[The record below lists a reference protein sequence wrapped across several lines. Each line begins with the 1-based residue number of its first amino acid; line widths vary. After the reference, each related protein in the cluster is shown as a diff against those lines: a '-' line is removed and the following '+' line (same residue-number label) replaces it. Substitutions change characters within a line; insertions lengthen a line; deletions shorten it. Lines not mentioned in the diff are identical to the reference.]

1 MDQRAEGCRVIR
13 PRMTTTKHSSPI
25 SQADKTEAELLAELT
40 AAQRRISELT
50 AAGAELRESETR
62 YRNLYDEIP
71 LIYLTTDREG
81 VILSVNAHGA
91 RELRYEPEELVGRS
105 LLDLVPEE
113 DRPEVEAKLQAFA
126 ANPRSPRSWEAR
138 KRRKDRTTLW
148 ALDTIQGSRQAN
160 GRLGFLVISED
171 ITERKLSEQ
180 QILGYQERLKSLAAA
195 VVLAEERERR
205 RIGAGLHDDV
215 GQTLAIVKIKL
226 GELCRSAAES
236 GSAQKLEEICGLL
249 DQAIRST
256 RTLNFELSSPVL
268 YELGLGAALQEL
280 GEMMA
285 SRGGIQFHFRAERWR
300 DPGAELAIVLYRSV
314 RELLFNVV
322 KHARASNVRM
332 AIDASGDQVR
342 IAIEDDGVGFAAGGQ
357 VFDASGGFGLFTVRE
372 QLIHA
377 GGGLEID
384 SSPGKGTRVRL
395 FAPSPP

>member
-1 MDQRAEGCRVIR
+1 
-13 PRMTTTKHSSPI
+13 MTTTKHSSPI
-25 SQADKTEAELLAELT
+25 SQAISGSDTEGDAGKTGDELLAELT

-50 AAGAELRESETR
+50 AAGAELRESERR

-71 LIYLTTDREG
+71 LIYLTTDGEG
-81 VILSVNAHGA
+81 VILSVNAYGA
-91 RELRYEPEELVGRS
+91 RELRYEPDELVRRS
-105 LLDLVPEE
+105 ILDLVPEE
-113 DRPEVEAKLQAFA
+113 DRPEVEAKLRAFV
-126 ANPRSPRSWEAR
+126 ANPRSPMSWEAR
-138 KRRKDRTTLW
+138 KLRKDRTTLW
-148 ALDTIQGSRQAN
+148 ALDTIQASRQAN

-180 QILGYQERLKSLAAA
+180 QILDYQERLKSLAAA

-215 GQTLAIVKIKL
+215 GQALAIVKIKL

-236 GSAQKLEEICGLL
+236 GSVQKLEEIRGLL

-256 RTLNFELSSPVL
+256 RTLSFELSSPVL
-268 YELGLGAALQEL
+268 YELGLAAALQEL
-280 GEMMA
+280 GERMEK
-285 SRGGIQFHFRAERWR
+285 RGDIQFHFRAERWR

-322 KHARASNVRM
+322 KHAQASHVRM
-332 AIDASGDQVR
+332 AIDASDDQVR
-342 IAIEDDGVGFAAGGQ
+342 IVIEDDGVGFAAGGQ

-377 GGGLEID
+377 GGGLEIE
-384 SSPGKGTRVRL
+384 SSPGAGTRVQL

>member
-1 MDQRAEGCRVIR
+1 MSQAVSGSDAEGV
-13 PRMTTTKHSSPI
+13 
-25 SQADKTEAELLAELT
+25 AGKTGAELAAELT

-50 AAGAELRESETR
+50 AAGAELRESERR

-71 LIYLTTDREG
+71 LIYLTTDGEG
-81 VILSVNAHGA
+81 VILSANAYGA
-91 RELRYEPEELVGRS
+91 RELRYEPDELVRRS
-105 LLDLVPEE
+105 ILDLVSEE
-113 DRPEVEAKLQAFA
+113 DRPEVEAKLRAFV
-126 ANPRSPRSWEAR
+126 ANPRSPMSWEAR
-138 KRRKDRTTLW
+138 KLRKDRTTLW
-148 ALDTIQGSRQAN
+148 ALDTIQASRQAN

-180 QILGYQERLKSLAAA
+180 QILSYQERLKSLAAA

-215 GQTLAIVKIKL
+215 GQALAIVKIKL

-236 GSAQKLEEICGLL
+236 GSVQKLEEIRGML

-256 RTLNFELSSPVL
+256 RTLSFELSSPVL
-268 YELGLGAALQEL
+268 YELGLAAALQEL
-280 GEMMA
+280 GERMEK
-285 SRGGIQFHFRAERWR
+285 RGGIQFHFRAERWR
-300 DPGAELAIVLYRSV
+300 NPGAELAIVLYRSV

-322 KHARASNVRM
+322 KHARASHVRM

-342 IAIEDDGVGFAAGGQ
+342 IVIEDDGVGFAAAGQ

-384 SSPGKGTRVRL
+384 SSPGEGTRVRL

>member
-1 MDQRAEGCRVIR
+1 
-13 PRMTTTKHSSPI
+13 MTTTKHSSPI
-25 SQADKTEAELLAELT
+25 SEAASGRGVEGDAGKTGAELLAELT
-40 AAQRRISELT
+40 TAQRRISELT
-50 AAGAELRESETR
+50 AAGADLRESERR

-91 RELRYEPEELVGRS
+91 RELRYEPEELVHRS
-105 LLDLVPEE
+105 ILDLVAEE
-113 DRPEVEAKLQAFA
+113 DRPEVETKLQAFA
-126 ANPRSPRSWEAR
+126 ANPRSPMSWEAR
-138 KRRKDRTTLW
+138 KLRKDRTTLW
-148 ALDTIQGSRQAN
+148 ASDTIQASRQAN

-180 QILGYQERLKSLAAA
+180 QILDYQERLKSLAAA

-226 GELCRSAAES
+226 GELCQSAAGS
-236 GSAQKLEEICGLL
+236 GSAQKLGEIRDLL

-268 YELGLGAALQEL
+268 YELGLAAALQEL
-280 GEMMA
+280 GERME
-285 SRGGIQFHFRAERWR
+285 RGGGIQFHFRADRWR

-322 KHARASNVRM
+322 KHAQASHVRI
-332 AIDASGDQVR
+332 AIDAAGDQVR
-342 IAIEDDGVGFAAGGQ
+342 IVIEDDGVGFAAAGQ
-357 VFDASGGFGLFTVRE
+357 IFDASGGFGLFTVRE
-372 QLIHA
+372 QLIHV
-377 GGGLEID
+377 GGRLEID
-384 SSPGKGTRVRL
+384 SSTGEGTRVRL
-395 FAPSPP
+395 FAPSMP